1 MLDSGGSMHGS
12 MVLLLKR
19 SLLADPKA
27 KPSEHEA
34 SSVLDDEQQLLVLK
48 QQPITV
54 ATQCRSD

>member
-1 MLDSGGSMHGS
+1 MHGS